1 MATSAEV
8 YAALRVVGAS
18 CRGMGSG
25 ETWATDVSATWAEE
39 LGYSTA
45 KHVMEA
51 ARTWIRTEERR
62 PSLHHFMILV
72 KQTRGKAVSQ
82 DQVSG
87 CPDCGESGWRQVIV
101 HWKDARSQQRR
112 AHTYTV
118 QCDCEK
124 GKHYAQSVDGRSFRQ
139 VIDEF
144 ERKPG
149 IIEVLVT
156 DRNRLAFPLS
166 MRVAPHQYEALEKRR
181 PRRRTMDFQIGPGGP
196 K

>member
-1 MATSAEV
+1 
-8 YAALRVVGAS
+8 
-18 CRGMGSG
+18 
-25 ETWATDVSATWAEE
+25 
-39 LGYSTA
+39 
-45 KHVMEA
+45 
-51 ARTWIRTEERR
+51 
-62 PSLHHFMILV
+62 
-72 KQTRGKAVSQ
+72 
-82 DQVSG
+82 
-87 CPDCGESGWRQVIV
+87 DCGESGWRQVIV